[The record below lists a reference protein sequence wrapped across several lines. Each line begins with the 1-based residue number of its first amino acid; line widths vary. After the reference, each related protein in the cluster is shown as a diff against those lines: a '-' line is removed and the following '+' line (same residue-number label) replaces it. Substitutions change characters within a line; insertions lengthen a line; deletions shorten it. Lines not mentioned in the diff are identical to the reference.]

1 MLLVIGFLILFVAL
15 MIPIL
20 AIVLD
25 SPAVKHFFERS
36 GGRGAGGTR
45 ELAELSHKVALLEDQ
60 VDDLGRSLDNMK
72 EEQQFLHQ
80 LLENPER
87 SRPPKRLPPP

>member
-1 MLLVIGFLILFVAL
+1 MFWLIGFAILFVAL

-25 SPAVKHFFERS
+25 SPALKHLFESRRATAP
-36 GGRGAGGTR
+36 GEVGDLTK
-45 ELAELSHKVALLEDQ
+45 KVALLEDQ
-60 VDDLGRSLDNMK
+60 VDELTRSLEGVK

-87 SRPPKRLPPP
+87 SNPSKRLPPA

>member
-1 MLLVIGFLILFVAL
+1 MLWVIGFAIVFVAL

-25 SPAVKHFFERS
+25 SPALKHLFESRRAS
-36 GGRGAGGTR
+36 APGEVN
-45 ELAELSHKVALLEDQ
+45 ELARKVSLLEDQ
-60 VDDLGRSLDNMK
+60 VDDLTRSLEGLK

-87 SRPPKRLPPP
+87 GRPSKRLPPP

>member
-1 MLLVIGFLILFVAL
+1 MFWLIGFAILFVAL

-25 SPAVKHFFERS
+25 SPAIKHLFESR
-36 GGRGAGGTR
+36 RGAAPGEVGD
-45 ELAELSHKVALLEDQ
+45 LSKKVALLEDQ
-60 VDDLGRSLDNMK
+60 VDELTRSLEGVK

-87 SRPPKRLPPP
+87 SPSKRLPPA

>member
-1 MLLVIGFLILFVAL
+1 MFWVIGFAILFVAL

-25 SPAVKHFFERS
+25 SPALKHLFESRKAS
-36 GGRGAGGTR
+36 APGEMGD
-45 ELAELSHKVALLEDQ
+45 LAKKVALLEDQ
-60 VDDLGRSLDNMK
+60 VDDLSRSLEGLK

-87 SRPPKRLPPP
+87 ARPSKQLPPP

>member
-1 MLLVIGFLILFVAL
+1 MIWLVGFGILFVAL

-25 SPAVKHFFERS
+25 SPAMKHLFESRRAS
-36 GGRGAGGTR
+36 APGAV
-45 ELAELSHKVALLEDQ
+45 EDLSRKVEALEDQ
-60 VDDLGRSLDNMK
+60 VDDLTRSLEGLK

-87 SRPPKRLPPP
+87 SRSSKRLPPS

>member
-1 MLLVIGFLILFVAL
+1 MFWIIGFAILFVAL
-15 MIPIL
+15 LIPIL

-25 SPAVKHFFERS
+25 SPALKHLFESRK
-36 GGRGAGGTR
+36 GAAPGEVG
-45 ELAELSHKVALLEDQ
+45 ELSKKVALLEDQ
-60 VDDLGRSLDNMK
+60 VDDLTRSLEGLK

-87 SRPPKRLPPP
+87 SRSAKRLPPP

>member
-1 MLLVIGFLILFVAL
+1 MFWLIGFAILFVAL
-15 MIPIL
+15 TIPIL

-25 SPAVKHFFERS
+25 SPALKHLFE
-36 GGRGAGGTR
+36 TR
-45 ELAELSHKVALLEDQ
+45 RAVAPGELGELSKKVALLEDQ
-60 VDDLGRSLDNMK
+60 VDDLTRSLEGLK

-87 SRPPKRLPPP
+87 SDPPKRLPPT